1 MKEQDALEIVKFL
14 GLEQTESVE
23 DAKEKFQQNWTKSDE
38 VSSKIGKLTGTIA
51 NVTRK
56 AFEPFGVTLS
66 EDDFKDKKIE
76 DVIRGASEKAKTEFE
91 KQRNE
96 WEQRASGNNS
106 EELIKDWEKKYKGLE
121 KKYTEIDSA
130 REEVANQFESY
141 KVNVATEKR
150 KNKIDSLFEREMS
163 SIKLDPA
170 VNEYTLRGFKSAI
183 NDKYEIDLEENDSP
197 IIKDKATGERV
208 KSKDKAGKFLNISE
222 VLVLEASSAG
232 IIQKNPHSGKPAPS
246 RNTGGG
252 SSSSQPDEKKSRG
265 LHPSFLGM

>member
-23 DAKEKFQQNWTKSDE
+23 DAKEKFQQNWTKSEE

-76 DVIRGASEKAKTEFE
+76 DVIRGASEKAKSEFE
-91 KQRNE
+91 KQRVE

-106 EELIKDWEKKYKGLE
+106 EELLKDWEKKYKGLE

-130 REEVANQFESY
+130 REDVANQFEAY
-141 KVNVATEKR
+141 KVNVATENR
-150 KNKIDSLFEREMS
+150 KNKIDSMFEREFS
-163 SIKLDPA
+163 NIKLDPA

-183 NDKYEIDLEENDSP
+183 NDKYEIDLEENDQP
-197 IIKDKATGERV
+197 VVKDKSTGERI
-208 KSKDKAGKFLNISE
+208 KSKDKAGKFLNMSE
-222 VLVLEASSAG
+222 VLVIEAAAAG

-246 RNTGGG
+246 RTATGNNGNTP
-252 SSSSQPDEKKSRG
+252 PDEKKTRG